1 MDTLAPV
8 SVDITRDLLTGME
21 WPASVVRELFHLT
34 ADVKAKPERYR
45 AALPGR
51 YVALIF
57 EKPSLRTRTTFD
69 VGIQSL
75 GGGAVFLD
83 HTLTHL
89 GERESI
95 KDVAKNLERWVQ
107 GIVARTFEQGVIEEL
122 AAHASI
128 PVINALSDRYHP
140 CQAFTDFFTLE
151 ERFGHLQGLRLAYVG
166 DGNNTC
172 HSLLLAGARV
182 GAHVRVATPAGYEPA
197 ADVVAEAKRSREGN
211 SREDRVV
218 SFGRRGRGRR
228 PGGIHRCVGKHGAGR
243 RGCGT

>member
-1 MDTLAPV
+1 M
-8 SVDITRDLLTGME
+8 
-21 WPASVVRELFHLT
+21 
-34 ADVKAKPERYR
+34 
-45 AALPGR
+45 
-51 YVALIF
+51 
-57 EKPSLRTRTTFD
+57 
-69 VGIQSL
+69 QSL

-140 CQAFTDFFTLE
+140 CQAYTDFFTLE
-151 ERFGHLQGLRLAYVG
+151 ERFGNLRGLKFAYVG
-166 DGNNTC
+166 DGNNMC

-182 GAHVRVATPAGYEPA
+182 GAHVRVATPIGYEPA
-197 ADVVAEAKRSREGN
+197 PEIVAEAKRAAKETRAKIELFHSAEEAVVGRAG
-211 SREDRVV
+211 RVH
-218 SFGRRGRGRR
+218 RR
-228 PGGIHRCVGKHGAGR
+228 VGQHGAGK
-243 RGCGT
+243 